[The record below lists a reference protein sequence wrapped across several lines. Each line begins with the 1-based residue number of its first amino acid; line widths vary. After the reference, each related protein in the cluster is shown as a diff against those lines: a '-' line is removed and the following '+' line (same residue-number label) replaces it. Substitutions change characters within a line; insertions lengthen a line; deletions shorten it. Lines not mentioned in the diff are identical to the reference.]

1 MARRKVVL
9 LLSFVLLAGLA
20 ASGWAQAPAPAPRKG
35 GTLTVALS
43 ADPPALDIH
52 STTAYLTEIV
62 SWHVFEP
69 LFTYDKDFQIV
80 PMLAE
85 GFTVGAGGREYTITL
100 RSGVRFHNGQEMTAK
115 DVVASLQRWFKM
127 AVVAVPFFRDDIESV
142 EARGARTVVIRLKQP
157 SGIMI
162 AALAQP
168 IQLAGIYTAQVADAA
183 GTKRIT
189 EISELI
195 GTGPFKFTRWVP
207 GQAIELERFDGYSA
221 LPGKPNGYGGQKVAW
236 VDRLRFVIVPDVQT
250 RINGVPTGQYDYAES
265 ITPDAYGTLRNDN
278 RVRTLILKP
287 YGQPM
292 AVFNKRKGIFT
303 DRKMRQAFLAAL
315 DMSKIMAGTFG
326 NPLMFRVDGSL
337 QFRESPWHSREGL
350 APYNKRDLALAR
362 RLMAE
367 AGYRGQPVRW
377 ITSAAFDW
385 AYKPALI
392 ASQQLEEAGFNMDL
406 QVLDWATV
414 LSRRGNPDLYEV
426 FSTSFIFSPG
436 VAPPIQPV
444 IISPT
449 WPGWWTTEEK
459 ERLIGR
465 LIREPDLN
473 TRKQI
478 WTDVQKLYW
487 EDVPGIKFGDFFNLA
502 VARSGVHGL
511 ATRPDLFFWNVWTQP

>member
-1 MARRKVVL
+1 MDRIRAVLVIALAVL
-9 LLSFVLLAGLA
+9 LVAIAPGR
-20 ASGWAQAPAPAPRKG
+20 AQTPAPARG
-35 GTLTVALS
+35 GKLTVAIS

-69 LFTYDKDFQIV
+69 LFTYGRNFQIV

-85 GFTVGAGGREYTITL
+85 GYSAAAGGREYTITL
-100 RSGVRFHNGQEMTAK
+100 RQGVRFHNGQEMTAR
-115 DVVASLQRWFKM
+115 DVVASLQRWLKM
-127 AVVAVPFFRDDIESV
+127 AVVAVPFFRDDIEAI
-142 EARGARTVVIRLKQP
+142 EARGPRTVVIRLKQP
-157 SGIMI
+157 SGVLI

-168 IQLAGIYTAQVADAA
+168 IQLAGIYTQAIADGA

-189 EISELI
+189 ELSGLV

-207 GQAIELERFDGYSA
+207 GQVIEMERFEGYAARAGS
-221 LPGKPNGYGGQKVAW
+221 PDGYGGQKVAYA
-236 VDRLRFVIVPDVQT
+236 DRLRFVIVPDVQT
-250 RINGVPTGQYDYAES
+250 RINGVLTGQYDYAES
-265 ITPDAYGTLRNDN
+265 ITPDAYGALRNDT

-292 AVFNKRKGIFT
+292 AVFNKRKGLFA
-303 DRKMRQAFLAAL
+303 DRRLRQAFVAAL
-315 DMSKIMAGTFG
+315 DMGKIMAGTFG
-326 NPLMFRVDGSL
+326 NPLMFRTDGSL
-337 QFRESPWHSREGL
+337 MFKESPYYSREGL
-350 APYNKRDLALAR
+350 GPYNRRDLALAR

-392 ASQQLEEAGFNMDL
+392 ASQQLEEAGFSVDL

-436 VAPPIQPV
+436 VEPPIQPV
-444 IISPT
+444 ILSPT

-459 ERLIGR
+459 DRLIGR
-465 LIREPDLN
+465 LIREPDLQA
-473 TRKQI
+473 RKKI
-478 WTDVQKLYW
+478 WEDVQRLYW

-502 VARSGVHGL
+502 IARAGVQGL
-511 ATRPDLFFWNVWTQP
+511 ATRPDLFFWNVWVRP

>member
-1 MARRKVVL
+1 MDRIRAVL
-9 LLSFVLLAGLA
+9 VIALAVLLAAITPGR
-20 ASGWAQAPAPAPRKG
+20 AQTPAPARG
-35 GTLTVALS
+35 GTLTVAIS

-69 LFTYDKDFQIV
+69 LFTYDRNFRII

-85 GFTVGAGGREYTITL
+85 GYSVGAGGREYAITL
-100 RSGVRFHNGQEMTAK
+100 RQGVRFHNGQEMTAR
-115 DVVASLQRWFKM
+115 DVVASLQRWLKM
-127 AVVAVPFFRDDIESV
+127 AVVAVPFFRDDIEAI
-142 EARGARTVVIRLKQP
+142 EARGPRTVVIRLKQP
-157 SGIMI
+157 SGVLI

-168 IQLAGIYTAQVADAA
+168 IQLAGIYTQAVADAA

-189 EISELI
+189 ELSELA

-207 GQAIELERFDGYSA
+207 GQVIEMERFDGYAARAGS
-221 LPGKPNGYGGQKVAW
+221 PDGYGGQKVAY

-250 RINGVPTGQYDYAES
+250 RINGVLTGQYDYAES
-265 ITPDAYGTLRNDN
+265 ITPDAYGALRNDA

-292 AVFNKRKGIFT
+292 AVFNKRKGLFA
-303 DRKMRQAFLAAL
+303 DRRMRQAFVAAL
-315 DMSKIMAGTFG
+315 DMGKIMAGTFG
-326 NPLMFRVDGSL
+326 NPLMFRTDGSL
-337 QFRESPWHSREGL
+337 MFRESPYYSREGL
-350 APYNKRDLALAR
+350 GPYNRRDLALAR

-392 ASQQLEEAGFNMDL
+392 ASQQLEEAGFSVDL

-436 VAPPIQPV
+436 VEPPIQPV
-444 IISPT
+444 ILSPT

-459 ERLIGR
+459 DRLIVR
-465 LIREPDLN
+465 LIREPDLQA
-473 TRKQI
+473 RKKI
-478 WTDVQKLYW
+478 WEDVQRLYW

-502 VARSGVHGL
+502 IARSGVQGL
-511 ATRPDLFFWNVWTQP
+511 ATRPDLFFWNVWVRP

>member
-1 MARRKVVL
+1 MRRMRVVL
-9 LLSFVLLAGLA
+9 ALTLAGLLGIV
-20 ASGWAQAPAPAPRKG
+20 ASGWAQPPAPRRG
-35 GTLTVALS
+35 GTLTVAIS

-62 SWHVFEP
+62 AWHVFEP
-69 LFTYDKDFQIV
+69 LFTYDRNFRII

-85 GFTVGAGGREYTITL
+85 GFKVGDGGKEYTITL
-100 RSGVRFHNGQEMTAK
+100 RSNVRFHNGRVMTSR
-115 DVVASLQRWFKM
+115 DVVASLQRWVKM
-127 AVVAVPFFRDDIESV
+127 AVVAVPFFRDDIEAI

-157 SGIMI
+157 SGILI

-168 IQLAGIYTAQVADAA
+168 IQLAGIYLQSAADAA
-183 GTKRIT
+183 GTRRIT
-189 EISELI
+189 ELSELI

-221 LPGKPNGYGGQKVAW
+221 RAGSPDGYGGQKVAY
-236 VDRLRFVIVPDVQT
+236 VDKLRFVIVPDVQT
-250 RINGVPTGQYDYAES
+250 RINGVVTGQYDYAES
-265 ITPDAYGTLRNDN
+265 ITPDAYGELRNN
-278 RVRTLILKP
+278 PKVRTLILKP

-292 AVFNKRKGIFT
+292 AVFNKRRGLFT
-303 DRKMRQAFLAAL
+303 DRRMRQAFLAAL

-337 QFRESPWHSREGL
+337 MFKESPWHSREGL
-350 APYNKRDLALAR
+350 GPYNRRDLATAR
-362 RLMAE
+362 RLLAE

-392 ASQQLEEAGFNMDL
+392 ASQQLEEAGFNIDL

-414 LSRRGNPDLYEV
+414 LSRRANADLYEV

-436 VAPPIQPV
+436 VDPPIQPV

-459 ERLIGR
+459 DRLIGR
-465 LIREPDLN
+465 LIREPDAAA
-473 TRKQI
+473 RKRI
-478 WTDVQKLYW
+478 WEDVQRLYW

-502 VARSGVHGL
+502 IARPGVQGL
-511 ATRPDLFFWNVWTQP
+511 ATRPDLFFWNVWIAP

>member
-1 MARRKVVL
+1 MERVRIP
-9 LLSFVLLAGLA
+9 LA
-20 ASGWAQAPAPAPRKG
+20 AVLISLLVGVPAGWAQAPVPVRG

-69 LFTYDKDFQIV
+69 LFTYDRNYQIT

-85 GFTVGAGGREYTITL
+85 GYSVGAGGREFTITL
-100 RSGVRFHNGQEMTAK
+100 RAGVRFHNGREMTSA
-115 DVVASLQRWFKM
+115 DVVASLQRWVKM
-127 AVVAVPFFRDDIESV
+127 ATVAVPFFRDDIEAI
-142 EARGARTVVIRLKQP
+142 EARGPRAVVIRLRQP
-157 SGIMI
+157 SGVLI

-168 IQLAGIYTAQVADAA
+168 IQLAGVYTQQAADAA
-183 GTKRIT
+183 GTQRIT
-189 EISELI
+189 DMAQLI
-195 GTGPFKFTRWVP
+195 GTGPFRFTRWTP
-207 GQAIELERFDGYSA
+207 GQVIELERFDGYAARSGS
-221 LPGKPNGYGGQKVAW
+221 PDGYGGQKVAY

-250 RINGVPTGQYDYAES
+250 RINGVLTGQYDYAES
-265 ITPDAYGTLRNDN
+265 ITPDAYGALRVDA
-278 RVRTLILKP
+278 RARTLILRP

-292 AVFNKRKGIFT
+292 AVFNKRRGLFT
-303 DRKMRQAFLAAL
+303 DRRLRQAFVASL
-315 DMSKIMAGTFG
+315 DMGQIMAGTFG

-337 QFRESPWHSREGL
+337 MFRESPWHSREGL
-350 APYNKRDLALAR
+350 EPYNRRDLGLAR

-377 ITSAAFDW
+377 ITSTAFDW

-392 ASQQLEEAGFNMDL
+392 ASQQLQEAGFNMDL

-414 LSRRGNPDLYEV
+414 LSRRANPDLYEV

-436 VAPPIQPV
+436 VEPPIQPV
-444 IISPT
+444 ILSGT

-459 ERLIGR
+459 DRLIGR
-465 LIREPDLN
+465 LIREPNLEA
-473 TRKQI
+473 RKRI
-478 WTDVQKLYW
+478 WTDVQRLYW

-502 VARSGVHGL
+502 VARPQVQGL
-511 ATRPDLFFWNVWTQP
+511 TTRPDLFFWNVWVQR

>member
-1 MARRKVVL
+1 MRYRRLCVMSVL
-9 LLSFVLLAGLA
+9 AALLAATLG
-20 ASGWAQAPAPAPRKG
+20 GWAQAAPPVRG

-69 LFTYDKDFQIV
+69 LFTYDRNFRII

-85 GFTVGAGGREYTITL
+85 GYTVGQGGREYTITL
-100 RSGVRFHNGQEMTAK
+100 RSGVRFHNGKEMTAQ
-115 DVVASLQRWFKM
+115 DVVASLQRWMKL
-127 AVVAVPFFRDDIESV
+127 AVVAVPFFRDDVEAV
-142 EARGARTVVIRLKQP
+142 EARGPRTVVVRLRQP
-157 SGIMI
+157 SGILI

-168 IQLAGIYTAQVADAA
+168 IQLAGIYPEAVVTAA
-183 GTKRIT
+183 GTNRIT
-189 EISELI
+189 QLSELI
-195 GTGPFKFTRWVP
+195 GTGPFRFVRWQP
-207 GQAIELERFDGYSA
+207 GQVIELERFEGYA
-221 LPGKPNGYGGQKVAW
+221 ARPGGPDGYGGQKVAY

-250 RINGVPTGQYDYAES
+250 RINGVLTGQYDYAES
-265 ITPDAYGTLRNDN
+265 ITADAYADLRNN
-278 RVRTLILKP
+278 PRVRTLILKP

-292 AVFNKRKGIFT
+292 AVFNKRKGLFT
-303 DRKMRQAFLAAL
+303 DRRMRQAFLAAL

-337 QFRESPWHSREGL
+337 MFRESPWYSRAGL
-350 APYNKRDLALAR
+350 GPYNARNVAEAR
-362 RLMAE
+362 RLLAE

-392 ASQQLEEAGFNMDL
+392 ASQQLAEAGFTIDL

-414 LSRRGNPDLYEV
+414 LSRRANPDLYEV

-436 VAPPIQPV
+436 IDPPIQPV

-459 ERLIGR
+459 DRLIGR
-465 LIREPDLN
+465 LIREPDIQA
-473 TRKQI
+473 RKQI
-478 WTDVQKLYW
+478 WEQVQRLYW

-502 VARSGVHGL
+502 IARPGVQGL
-511 ATRPDLFFWNVWTQP
+511 STRPDLFFWNVWVTP

>member
-1 MARRKVVL
+1 MRYGRLLVAAVL
-9 LLSFVLLAGLA
+9 VALPA
-20 ASGWAQAPAPAPRKG
+20 ATFGSWAQAAPPVRG

-69 LFTYDKDFQIV
+69 LFTYDRNFRII

-85 GFTVGAGGREYTITL
+85 GYTVSRGGREYTITL
-100 RSGVRFHNGQEMTAK
+100 RPGVRFHNGKEMTAQ
-115 DVVASLQRWFKM
+115 DVVASLQRWMKL
-127 AVVAVPFFRDDIESV
+127 AVVAVPFFRDDVEAI
-142 EARGARTVVIRLKQP
+142 EARGPRTVVVRLRQP
-157 SGIMI
+157 SGILI

-168 IQLAGIYTAQVADAA
+168 IQLAGIYPEAVATAA
-183 GTKRIT
+183 GTNRIT
-189 EISELI
+189 QLSELI
-195 GTGPFKFTRWVP
+195 GTGPFRFARWQP
-207 GQAIELERFDGYSA
+207 GQFIELERFEGYAARSGG
-221 LPGKPNGYGGQKVAW
+221 PDGYGGQKVAY

-250 RINGVPTGQYDYAES
+250 RINGVLTGQYDYAES
-265 ITPDAYGTLRNDN
+265 ITADAYADLRNN
-278 RVRTLILKP
+278 PRVKTLILKP

-292 AVFNKRKGIFT
+292 AVFNKRKGLFT
-303 DRKMRQAFLAAL
+303 DRRMRQAFLAAL
-315 DMSKIMAGTFG
+315 DMGKIMAGTFG

-337 QFRESPWHSREGL
+337 MFRESPWYSREGL
-350 APYNKRDLALAR
+350 GPYNARNVAEAR
-362 RLMAE
+362 RLLAE

-392 ASQQLEEAGFNMDL
+392 ASQQLTEAGFAIDL

-414 LSRRGNPDLYEV
+414 LSRRANPDLYEV

-436 VAPPIQPV
+436 IDPPIQPV

-459 ERLIGR
+459 DRLIGR
-465 LIREPDLN
+465 LIREPDFQA
-473 TRKQI
+473 RKQI
-478 WTDVQKLYW
+478 WEQVQRLYW

-502 VARSGVHGL
+502 IARPAVQGL
-511 ATRPDLFFWNVWTQP
+511 STRPDLFFWNVWVAP

>member
-1 MARRKVVL
+1 MRYLRGVVL
-9 LLSFVLLAGLA
+9 FVVIVLVAVA
-20 ASGWAQAPAPAPRKG
+20 TRGWAQPGAPQRG

-62 SWHVFEP
+62 SWHVFES
-69 LFTYDKDFQIV
+69 LFTYDRNFRII

-85 GFTVGAGGREYTITL
+85 GYTVGAGGREYTIAL
-100 RSGVRFHNGQEMTAK
+100 RAGVRFHNGQELTAR
-115 DVVASLQRWFKM
+115 DVVASLQRWLKL
-127 AVVAVPFFRDDIESV
+127 AVVAVPFFRDDVEAI
-142 EARGARTVVIRLKQP
+142 EARGPRTVVVRLRQP
-157 SGIMI
+157 SGVLI

-168 IQLAGIYTAQVADAA
+168 IQLAGIYPQAVADAA
-183 GTKRIT
+183 GTQRIT
-189 EISELI
+189 DVASLI
-195 GTGPFKFTRWVP
+195 GTGPFKFVRWQP
-207 GQAIELERFDGYSA
+207 GQSIELERFDGYA
-221 LPGKPNGYGGQKVAW
+221 ARPGGADGYGGQKVAY
-236 VDRLRFVIVPDVQT
+236 VDRLRFAIVPDVQT
-250 RINGVPTGQYDYAES
+250 RINGVITGQYDYAES
-265 ITPDAYGTLRNDN
+265 ITSDAYESLRNN
-278 RVRTLILKP
+278 PKVRTLILKP

-292 AVFNKRKGIFT
+292 AVFNKRKGLFA
-303 DRKMRQAFLAAL
+303 DRRMRQAFLAAL

-337 QFRESPWHSREGL
+337 MFRESPWYSREGL
-350 APYNKRDLALAR
+350 QPYNRRDLARAR
-362 RLMAE
+362 QLMTE

-392 ASQQLEEAGFNMDL
+392 VSQQLEEAGFTVDL

-414 LSRRGNPDLYEV
+414 LSRRANADLYEV

-436 VAPPIQPV
+436 IDPPIQPV

-459 ERLIGR
+459 DRLIAR
-465 LIREPDLN
+465 LIREPDVQA
-473 TRKQI
+473 RKQL
-478 WTDVQKLYW
+478 WEQVQRLYW

-502 VARSGVHGL
+502 IARPGVQGL
-511 ATRPDLFFWNVWTQP
+511 ATRPDLFFWNVWVIP